1 MDRRAFL
8 KGARAA
14 SAPAL
19 LLDSTCPG
27 RAVAAPNDPESNNPE
42 KMKRI
47 GCTTVAFRPR
57 FPSTRA
63 DKKALPDDLTPLD
76 VPRMFAAKLGVHNV
90 ELWSR
95 HFPESS
101 PAYCRKVKTA
111 AERAGSQV
119 VNIQLDEPGYNLSDP
134 DAAGRKKSVE
144 FVKQWMDRAAA
155 CGATSLRAN
164 TGGSRKGKFNV
175 NLTGDAFG
183 DLAEHGKKIGVKI
196 LIENHGGYSS
206 DPENIVAI
214 IKHVDD
220 PFCRALPDF
229 GNMPG
234 SFTPEQRLEFL
245 GKLFPYAHLVSA
257 KGMVFDEKY
266 AHKTYDVGACV
277 RLGEKAGFRGVYSVE
292 LWAPN
297 YYPPDPVRAV
307 NAMIRTIMESI

>member
-1 MDRRAFL
+1 MDRRTFL
-8 KGARAA
+8 KRGLAT
-14 SAPAL
+14 SVPAVL
-19 LLDSTCPG
+19 LGSSG
-27 RAVAAPNDPESNNPE
+27 SAAPNDAD
-42 KMKRI
+42 KMNRI
-47 GCTTVAFRPR
+47 GCTTVAFRSR

-63 DKKALPDDLTPLD
+63 DKTAQPDDLTPLD

-119 VNIQLDEPGYNLSDP
+119 VNIQMDEPGYNLSDP
-134 DAAGRKKSVE
+134 DAAGRKNSIAL
-144 FVKQWMDRAAA
+144 VKQWMDRAAA

-164 TGGSRKGKFNV
+164 TGGGAKFDV

-183 DLAEHGKKIGVKI
+183 ELAEHGKKIDVKI
-196 LIENHGGYSS
+196 LLENHGGYSS
-206 DPENIVAI
+206 DPDNLVAI

-234 SFTPEQRLEFL
+234 NFTPEQRIEFL
-245 GKLFPYAHLVSA
+245 GKLFPYAHFVSA
-257 KGMVFDEKY
+257 KGMVFDAKY
-266 AHKTYDVGACV
+266 AHQSYDVAACV
-277 RLGEKAGFRGVYSVE
+277 QLGEKAGFKGVYSVE
-292 LWAPN
+292 LWAAN
-297 YYPPDPVRAV
+297 YSPPDPARAV
-307 NAMIRTIMESI
+307 NEMIRTITENI